1 MNIPST
7 STTTSSDRRSVE
19 PDVIICTNTDDGT
32 TQCLDLPVMTVP
44 NTISSGQPEQE
55 KSFVSL
61 LGKFSYL
68 LDSLNE
74 NKALLEKCHKSE
86 ILDEKLTTIDIL
98 NSVSEL
104 KQNCN
109 LIIDTA
115 NEVLANLNKGNISF
129 EIDDK
134 SSISDNIII
143 HDPGMRPFKLS
154 TNQKNYLIS
163 LGPHQPRLAV
173 FPSDGKNRFNA
184 HWYNEFEYLEYST
197 IKDSVFCFV
206 CCLFPKGTGREK
218 GEISWV
224 EGGVKGWGKMKSAGK
239 NKLGK
244 LQQHFSSMAHKAALS
259 DYCNFL
265 ITERHIDVLLD
276 KNKRNALIEQEKI
289 HSQNKKVLWILM
301 DTIRTL
307 GILGLGFRKSDSTSE
322 GNFGQII
329 NLISRHSSVVKKW
342 FDDRKLRPYHVT
354 YMSGES
360 QNEMIS
366 LIGSEVRSL
375 IIADIKECLFFSIMA
390 DTTPDLSHKDIL
402 SLVIRYADNKGNIH
416 ERLIKTVECYD
427 KSGQGMAELL
437 IKCLSELEIDSSK
450 LAFQSYDFASNMSG
464 RFNGVQKKITDIV
477 EHNVPY
483 IPCQDHRTNTV
494 LEHACNISALIRSF
508 FDTLEELYVF
518 FTSSTKRFKHLQV
531 KIQEIDKSV
540 QLKNLSRTRWTAKAD
555 SVRALNQLMDQI
567 IEVLSDISKNRE
579 FDGSTRTKA
588 LGLYKKILN
597 FDFIA
602 SLFFLKNIL
611 PKIKILTETI
621 ETPKLNIIDC
631 INLIKTTAFNLRNI
645 DYDSLNNLIE
655 GAIKYAEK
663 LNIDPYSDF
672 SKYHRRRII
681 PKRID
686 ENRDT
691 AVDMDLKTFY
701 RRHFQEI
708 LDTLSSGL
716 NDNFENIKK
725 SIEPLYS
732 VLKFPLDKRNITLQI
747 LGEIVAMFPP
757 GSKKPDVHS
766 LQGELEVLF
775 DMNPEVSS
783 FPDLLSIV
791 SNLKD
796 NLNQAFI
803 FCMFVLTVPYG
814 VSTNERSFSQLKII
828 KNVLRTTMS
837 DERLDN
843 LMLLKCEADMA
854 LTLDLGCTID
864 KWATL
869 KNRRIILK

>member
-1 MNIPST
+1 
-7 STTTSSDRRSVE
+7 
-19 PDVIICTNTDDGT
+19 
-32 TQCLDLPVMTVP
+32 
-44 NTISSGQPEQE
+44 
-55 KSFVSL
+55 
-61 LGKFSYL
+61 
-68 LDSLNE
+68 
-74 NKALLEKCHKSE
+74 
-86 ILDEKLTTIDIL
+86 
-98 NSVSEL
+98 
-104 KQNCN
+104 
-109 LIIDTA
+109 
-115 NEVLANLNKGNISF
+115 
-129 EIDDK
+129 
-134 SSISDNIII
+134 
-143 HDPGMRPFKLS
+143 
-154 TNQKNYLIS
+154 
-163 LGPHQPRLAV
+163 
-173 FPSDGKNRFNA
+173 
-184 HWYNEFEYLEYST
+184 
-197 IKDSVFCFV
+197 
-206 CCLFPKGTGREK
+206 
-218 GEISWV
+218 
-224 EGGVKGWGKMKSAGK
+224 MKSAGK

-265 ITERHIDVLLD
+265 ITERHIDVFLD
-276 KNKRNALIEQEKI
+276 KNKRNTLIEQEKI
-289 HSQNKKVLWILM
+289 HSQNKRVLWVLM

-307 GILGLGFRKSDSTSE
+307 GILGLGFRKSDSASE
-322 GNFGQII
+322 GNFGQIV
-329 NLISRHSSVVKKW
+329 NLISRHNSVVKQW

-375 IIADIKECLFFSIMA
+375 IIEEIKECLFFSIMA
-390 DTTPDLSHKDIL
+390 DTTLDLSHKDIL

-416 ERLIKTVECYD
+416 ERLIKTVECCD
-427 KSGQGMAELL
+427 KSGLGMAELL
-437 IKCLSELEIDSSK
+437 IKCL
-450 LAFQSYDFASNMSG
+450 N
-464 RFNGVQKKITDIV
+464 IV

-483 IPCQDHRTNTV
+483 IPCQDHKTNTV
-494 LEHACNISALIRSF
+494 LEHACNVSALIRNF

-518 FTSSTKRFKHLQV
+518 FTSSTKRFKHLQE

-555 SVRALNQLMDQI
+555 SVRALNQTVDQI

-602 SLFFLKNIL
+602 SFFFLKNIL
-611 PKIKILTETI
+611 PKIKILTETT
-621 ETPKLNIIDC
+621 ETPNLNIIDC
-631 INLIKTTAFNLRNI
+631 INLIKTTALNLRNT
-645 DYDSLNNLIE
+645 DYDHNSLNSLIE
-655 GAIKYAEK
+655 SAIKYAEK

-672 SKYHRRRII
+672 SKYHRRRIM
-681 PKRID
+681 PKKID

-691 AVDMDLKTFY
+691 EVDMDLKTFY
-701 RRHFQEI
+701 RRDFQEI

-716 NDNFENIKK
+716 NDNFEHIKK

-732 VLKFPLDKRNITLQI
+732 VLTFPLDKRNITLKI
-747 LGEIVAMFPP
+747 LGDIVAMFPP

-775 DMNPEVSS
+775 DMNSKVSS
-783 FPDLLSIV
+783 FPELLSNV
-791 SNLKD
+791 TKLKD
-796 NLNQAFI
+796 NLNQAFC

-843 LMLLKCEADMA
+843 LMLLKCESDMA
-854 LTLDLGCTID
+854 LKLDLGYTID

-869 KNRRIILK
+869 KKRRIILK

>member
-1 MNIPST
+1 M
-7 STTTSSDRRSVE
+7 
-19 PDVIICTNTDDGT
+19 
-32 TQCLDLPVMTVP
+32 
-44 NTISSGQPEQE
+44 
-55 KSFVSL
+55 
-61 LGKFSYL
+61 
-68 LDSLNE
+68 
-74 NKALLEKCHKSE
+74 
-86 ILDEKLTTIDIL
+86 TTIDIL
-98 NSVSEL
+98 NSVTEL
-104 KQNCN
+104 RQNCN
-109 LIIDTA
+109 SIIDIA
-115 NEVLANLNKGNISF
+115 NEVLANLNKDNISF
-129 EIDDK
+129 EIDDQN
-134 SSISDNIII
+134 SLSDNIVN
-143 HDPGMRPFKLS
+143 HDPAMRPSKLS
-154 TNQKNYLIS
+154 TNQKNYLIR
-163 LGPHQPRLAV
+163 LGPHQPRLAA
-173 FPSDGKNRFNA
+173 FPSDAKNRFNA
-184 HWYNEFEYLEYST
+184 QWYNEFEFLEYST
-197 IKDSVFCFV
+197 INDSAFCFV
-206 CCLFPKGTGREK
+206 CCLFPKGIGREK
-218 GEISWV
+218 GESSWV
-224 EGGVKGWGKMKSAGK
+224 EGGVKGWGQMKSAGK

-265 ITERHIDVLLD
+265 ITERHIDVFLD
-276 KNKRNALIEQEKI
+276 KNKRNTLIEQEKI
-289 HSQNKKVLWILM
+289 HSQNKRVLWVLM

-307 GILGLGFRKSDSTSE
+307 GILGLGFRKSDSASE
-322 GNFGQII
+322 GNFGQIV
-329 NLISRHSSVVKKW
+329 NLISRHNSVVKQW

-375 IIADIKECLFFSIMA
+375 IIEEIKECLFFSIMA

-416 ERLIKTVECYD
+416 ERLIKTVECCD
-427 KSGQGMAELL
+427 KSGLGMAELL

-464 RFNGVQKKITDIV
+464 GFNGVQKKITDIV

-494 LEHACNISALIRSF
+494 LEHACNVSALIRNF

-518 FTSSTKRFKHLQV
+518 FTSSTKRFKHLQE

-555 SVRALNQLMDQI
+555 SVRALNQTVDQI

-597 FDFIA
+597 FVFIA
-602 SLFFLKNIL
+602 SFFFLKNIL

-621 ETPKLNIIDC
+621 ETPNLNIIDC
-631 INLIKTTAFNLRNI
+631 INLIKTTALNLRNT
-645 DYDSLNNLIE
+645 DYDHNSLNSLIE
-655 GAIKYAEK
+655 SAIKYAEK

-672 SKYHRRRII
+672 SKYHRRRIM
-681 PKRID
+681 PKKID

-691 AVDMDLKTFY
+691 EVDMDLKTFF
-701 RRHFQEI
+701 RRDFQEI

-716 NDNFENIKK
+716 NDNFEHIKK

-732 VLKFPLDKRNITLQI
+732 VLTFPLDKRNITLKI
-747 LGEIVAMFPP
+747 LGDIVAMFPP

-766 LQGELEVLF
+766 LQDELEVLF
-775 DMNPEVSS
+775 DMNSKVSS
-783 FPDLLSIV
+783 FPELLSNV
-791 SNLKD
+791 TKLKD
-796 NLNQAFI
+796 NLNQAFC

-843 LMLLKCEADMA
+843 LMLLKCESDMA
-854 LTLDLGCTID
+854 LKLDLGYTID

-869 KNRRIILK
+869 KKRRIILK